1 MYTYMCIHVY
11 TYTFICVHMYTYIYV
26 YMYIYTHIC
35 IYVHTHIY
43 THIYIH
49 TYTISKDVSNLD
61 LYATLSILK
70 DSSHFKKI
78 MQVRQNMSKGW
89 LQPEGITS

>member
-1 MYTYMCIHVY
+1 
-11 TYTFICVHMYTYIYV
+11 MYTYIYV